1 VPDLPDKTKNNAK
14 EWEEKYLHACA
25 NSAIAVP
32 IISRH
37 SFKGPRF
44 DMCKYVWSSEPDDL
58 LMEWDLMLELYDRG
72 RLMNILPCLV
82 GDLTDAV
89 KQKAQTRIMQ
99 KLGIN
104 SVCIEILSFLLSP
117 TVQ

>member
-1 VPDLPDKTKNNAK
+1 
-14 EWEEKYLHACA
+14 
-25 NSAIAVP
+25 
-32 IISRH
+32 
-37 SFKGPRF
+37 
-44 DMCKYVWSSEPDDL
+44 
-58 LMEWDLMLELYDRG
+58 
-72 RLMNILPCLV
+72 LMNILPCLV
-82 GDLTDAV
+82 GDLTDAA

>member
-1 VPDLPDKTKNNAK
+1 
-14 EWEEKYLHACA
+14 
-25 NSAIAVP
+25 
-32 IISRH
+32 
-37 SFKGPRF
+37 
-44 DMCKYVWSSEPDDL
+44 
-58 LMEWDLMLELYDRG
+58 MLELYDRG

-104 SVCIEILSFLLSP
+104 MVGLQMSCRHGTCPLYCPARYTDGVAGLA
-117 TVQ
+117 VG